1 MLENTARGW
10 HGAYSTIG
18 RHSAEKYHVILHKDQ
33 ILNQRTTKQAK
44 QVIVDFLKRNN
55 YTNIENDKEVLNLSN
70 YSVNNQLDAIEDNID
85 IFQLNPDDL
94 AKDRNKTTKKKRQK
108 QHATKRGCASALHRT
123 NPDNYK
129 YHDMHI
135 AQGNK
140 KKLYI
145 EPTCTKYN
153 PKRDF
158 VWKRVIIGPLWETKL
173 GRDWSIRKDNDL
185 NYKKHSEPLDTMAG
199 KAFIDMSKQSQRGD
213 CNAFK
218 GIRFNNTKRFDGWNG
233 NGNKRPLSVTPSAYS
248 RSHTESH
255 NKNTT
260 TLPQTSLRPST
271 ANTYSIKSKRISS
284 ARPTSV
290 TTNHTSRPV
299 TSTYRNSNTTTHTI
313 GGGRINTGHN
323 IMSSGIDDED
333 EISEA
338 KSVISENEDNGN
350 NNAVNDNNNNNNN
363 NMSLHSSSSEHNDSY
378 EQYKHAY
385 TKQFK
390 KKRPHTAMHT
400 TVNTNTINKR
410 TATANSKCLTPT
422 SSLATDS
429 LVNNNTHHKNM
440 RTQSSKFSTTQ
451 YNNNTAINITSSNKT
466 KLYLNNKQ
474 RQQIKAPDFDMMI
487 SREYLERLSD
497 NKNNLIPFSLPNF
510 KQVRERPIMMVVY
523 DQKTHNRKKPKEIKG
538 IEPSLFYDPDK
549 MLDKVNNHRPVI
561 APNFNRMASRPDDD
575 NPLPSYMKKLYTRES
590 AYVITDQTLRMNN
603 YSDGK
608 FRTNYTSFW
617 PKKSFNKIVNLNLMN
632 SEQFVENALGNK
644 KEIESNNNYIAKSMK
659 FYNKNYE
666 DLMKESLLSRFD
678 NVTFKTIKKENV
690 IDQRDVEKFLK
701 NIDNTTNT
709 NV

>member
-33 ILNQRTTKQAK
+33 ILNTRTTKQAK

-55 YTNIENDKEVLNLSN
+55 YTNIENDKDVLNLSN

-85 IFQLNPDDL
+85 IFQLNPDEL
-94 AKDRNKTTKKKRQK
+94 AKERNKAKKKAK
-108 QHATKRGCASALHRT
+108 KPHSSKRGCASALHRT
-123 NPDNYK
+123 NPENYK

-135 AQGNK
+135 QQGNK

-158 VWKRVIIGPLWETKL
+158 VWKRVIVGPLWEKKL

-218 GIRFNNTKRFDGWNG
+218 GIRFNNTKRFEGSNV
-233 NGNKRPLSVTPSAYS
+233 NMNMNKRPLSVTPSAYS

-271 ANTYSIKSKRISS
+271 ATYSIKSKRISS

-313 GGGRINTGHN
+313 GGHVNTNHN
-323 IMSSGIDDED
+323 LPSSGIDDED

-338 KSVISENEDNGN
+338 KSVISENEDNNNN
-350 NNAVNDNNNNNNN
+350 NNAMNNNNNNI
-363 NMSLHSSSSEHNDSY
+363 SIHSSSSEHNDSY
-378 EQYKHAY
+378 EQYKYAY
-385 TKQFK
+385 IKQFK
-390 KKRPHTAMHT
+390 KKRPNTAMHT
-400 TVNTNTINKR
+400 TGNNTINKR
-410 TATANSKCLTPT
+410 TNSKCLTPT

-429 LVNNNTHHKNM
+429 LMNNTNTHHKNM

-451 YNNNTAINITSSNKT
+451 NNPTNIHTNTKT

-487 SREYLERLSD
+487 SREYLERLAD

-603 YSDGK
+603 YSEGK

-701 NIDNTTNT
+701 NIDNTN
-709 NV
+709 

>member
-363 NMSLHSSSSEHNDSY
+363 MSLHSSSSEHNDSY

>member
-85 IFQLNPDDL
+85 IFQLNPDEL

-108 QHATKRGCASALHRT
+108 QHATKRGCTSALHRT
-123 NPDNYK
+123 NPENYK

-218 GIRFNNTKRFDGWNG
+218 GIRFNNTKRFDGWNT
-233 NGNKRPLSVTPSAYS
+233 NKRPLSVTPSAYS
-248 RSHTESH
+248 RSRTESY
-255 NKNTT
+255 NKGTT
-260 TLPQTSLRPST
+260 TLLPQTQTSLRPST
-271 ANTYSIKSKRISS
+271 ATHSIKSKRISS

-313 GGGRINTGHN
+313 GGGRVNTGHN
-323 IMSSGIDDED
+323 VMSSGIDDED

-350 NNAVNDNNNNNNN
+350 NNAVNNN

-385 TKQFK
+385 IKQFK
-390 KKRPHTAMHT
+390 KKRPYTAMHT
-400 TVNTNTINKR
+400 TANTNTVNKR

-429 LVNNNTHHKNM
+429 LVNNNNNNTHHKNM

-451 YNNNTAINITSSNKT
+451 YNNNNANTTSTKT

-487 SREYLERLSD
+487 SREYLERLAD

-561 APNFNRMASRPDDD
+561 APNFNRMASRPDDN

-603 YSDGK
+603 YSEGK

-701 NIDNTTNT
+701 NIDNTTNI
-709 NV
+709 NIN